1 MPYYVE
7 GLSKVPGGKGDVR
20 RIGEYETL
28 ADAVKAAEQ
37 VIDGFLQ
44 SILEPDMTAAD
55 LFSKY
60 NDQGEIPFIFR
71 DGDRTVNVKGFNHF
85 SYAMTRCGSICA
97 PKVTAAAKE
106 DVARR

>member
-28 ADAVKAAEQ
+28 ADAIKAAEQ

-44 SILEPDMTAAD
+44 SILEPDMNAAD

-71 DGDRTVNVKGFNHF
+71 DGDKTVNVKGFNHF

-106 DVARR
+106 GVARR

>member
-7 GLSKVPGGKGDVR
+7 GLTKVPGGKGDVR

-28 ADAVKAAEQ
+28 ADAIKAAEQ

-44 SILEPDMTAAD
+44 SILEPNMNAAD

-85 SYAMTRCGSICA
+85 SYAMTRCGSICGQRA
-97 PKVTAAAKE
+97 KEAAK
-106 DVARR
+106 